1 MRILSGKELH
11 GRQRKVKPRVQ
22 KCTGGPRSHS
32 DRLDSTRWRDG
43 PRLNSQW
50 RRQDPPVAA
59 PCADLL
65 IPVQEQRRLF
75 IGGLPRPTD
84 SHASD
89 LEIREVFKDFTVEAM
104 SKVKSPTK
112 KSLCANIWYAFIDLM
127 TAEEAQRA
135 IRQLHG
141 VKMWGGNIRV
151 NLAKRNPSKVLEAIA
166 REREQERE
174 RTGTYA

>member
-11 GRQRKVKPRVQ
+11 GRQLKVKPRVQ

-65 IPVQEQRRLF
+65 IPVQQQRRLF

-104 SKVKSPTK
+104 SKVKS
-112 KSLCANIWYAFIDLM
+112 M

-141 VKMWGGNIRV
+141 VKMWGGNITV
-151 NLAKRNPSKVLEAIA
+151 NLAKRNPGKVPEAIA